1 LGGVSFSPA
10 IPVSPDDAPWFR
22 RTLRFLDRWQ
32 VPGFVLFAAGLAFSI
47 SFTNYAIFVFV
58 LLPLLIRADFERRVR
73 LYRTPLDFPFLALYA
88 SMILSSVGAYF
99 VGGADFGNRSF
110 LWTVTYT
117 APIVFYTVCFALPAH
132 SVKLWGYMAAA
143 LFLAAAAHGGVA
155 VFQFV
160 RTVLAGEDLYGV
172 RPSGRMF
179 YMTFGGVMALIIT
192 FSIAIWL
199 KAGFKLKWR
208 LALAGL
214 ILIMLGGLAA
224 CLVRSAW
231 VSLAV
236 AVFVIAVV
244 ADKRLLWAFPV
255 VALAV
260 AIAAPRPILKRAES
274 IINAAKGQPGAEGPP
289 EFRVDIWRTTLR
301 IAHDYPLTGVGLH
314 NTIKLYDR
322 YKDPDAIESQVPH
335 AHNNYIQLVVERGV
349 LGFLAFAYFVYALF
363 ALFIKGYRR
372 ARAPTARAVNLA
384 GIGVMSGFMVGGFF
398 EYTFGDYEI
407 MAIIYALAAVAT
419 VIGRREDQDAAAP
432 TP

>member
-1 LGGVSFSPA
+1 LNGFSLSPA
-10 IPVSPDDAPWFR
+10 IPLDPDEAPWFQR
-22 RTLRFLDRWQ
+22 ILRFLDRWQ
-32 VPGFVLFAAGLAFSI
+32 IPGFILFAAGLAFSI
-47 SFTNYAIFVFV
+47 SFTNYAIFIFV
-58 LLPLLIRADFERRVR
+58 LLPLLIRVDFERRVR

-88 SMILSSVGAYF
+88 SMILSSASAYL
-99 VGGADFGNRSF
+99 VGGVDFGNRSF

-117 APIVFYTVCFALPAH
+117 APVVFYTVCFALPAH
-132 SVKLWGYMAAA
+132 SPKLWGYMAAA
-143 LFLAAAAHGGVA
+143 LFLAAAAHSGVA
-155 VFQFV
+155 LYQFI
-160 RTVLAGEDLYGV
+160 RTALAGEDLYTV

-179 YMTFGGVMALIIT
+179 YMTFGGVIALIVT
-192 FSIAIWL
+192 FSVAIWI
-199 KAGFKLKWR
+199 KARMKLKWR

-236 AVFVIAVV
+236 AIFVIAVV
-244 ADKRLLWAFPV
+244 ADKRLLWTFPI

-274 IINAAKGQPGAEGPP
+274 IINAAKGEAGPEGPP
-289 EFRVDIWRTTLR
+289 EFRVDIWRTSLR
-301 IAHDYPLTGVGLH
+301 IARDYPLTGVGLH

-335 AHNNYIQLVVERGV
+335 AHNNYIQLVVERGI
-349 LGFLAFAYFVYALF
+349 LGFLVFAYFIYALF

-407 MAIIYALAAVAT
+407 MAIIYALAAAAT
-419 VIGRREDQDAAAP
+419 VIGRREDQEAALS

>member
-1 LGGVSFSPA
+1 MGEVLLSPA
-10 IPVSPDDAPWFR
+10 LPLNPDEAPWFQR
-22 RTLRFLDRWQ
+22 ILRFLDRWQ
-32 VPGFVLFAAGLAFSI
+32 IPGFILFAAGLAFSI

-58 LLPLLIRADFERRVR
+58 LLPLLIRADFERRIR

-88 SMILSSVGAYF
+88 SMILSSAGAYL
-99 VGGADFGNRSF
+99 VGGTNFGNRSF
-110 LWTVTYT
+110 LWTITYT
-117 APIVFYTVCFALPAH
+117 APIVFYTVCYALPAH
-132 SVKLWGYMAAA
+132 TPKLWAWMLAAF
-143 LFLAAAAHGGVA
+143 FLAAAAHSGVA
-155 VFQFV
+155 IFQFV
-160 RTVLAGEDLYGV
+160 RAVLAGEDLYGV

-179 YMTFGGVMALIIT
+179 YMTFGGVMALIVT
-192 FSIAIWL
+192 FSIAVWL
-199 KAGFKLKWR
+199 KAGLKAKWR
-208 LALAGL
+208 WALAGL

-255 VALAV
+255 VALV
-260 AIAAPRPILKRAES
+260 VGLAAPRPIIKRAES
-274 IINAAKGQPGAEGPP
+274 IFNAAKGETGAEGPP

-301 IAHDYPLTGVGLH
+301 MARDYPLTGVGLH
-314 NTIKLYDR
+314 NTIELYDR

-335 AHNNYIQLVVERGV
+335 AHNNYIQLVVERGII
-349 LGFLAFAYFVYALF
+349 GFLAFAYFIF
-363 ALFIKGYRR
+363 ALFRLFIRGYRH
-372 ARAPTARAVNLA
+372 ARAPTTRAVNLA

-419 VIGRREDQDAAAP
+419 VIGRRDQP
-432 TP
+432 EEVLSQP